1 MQPAAVERPSRT
13 SMRRILRWI
22 TGAAATIAFLVGCL
36 CFFSANFAY
45 EEAGKWFAR
54 ATYNSE
60 CTLSGPPG
68 CAELQLQQ
76 PNWPHGV
83 EVRDKDVLLAEASAL
98 HNTGSGVLSL
108 GGLFMAAAGVLLAS
122 SIFSSPSRDG
132 NGANPRRTAK
142 IGHIPA
148 LEQPLGR

>member
-1 MQPAAVERPSRT
+1 
-13 SMRRILRWI
+13 MRRILRWI
-22 TGAAATIAFLVGCL
+22 TGTAATIAFLVGCV
-36 CFFSANFAY
+36 CFFSANLAY

-60 CTLSGPPG
+60 CTPSGPLG
-68 CAELQLQQ
+68 CAELRLQQ

-122 SIFSSPSRDG
+122 SVLSSPPTNDG
-132 NGANPRRTAK
+132 NEANPGRSVNIGRVSASGQRR
-142 IGHIPA
+142 
-148 LEQPLGR
+148 GR